1 MKKNVLKRLRLS
13 GTVLSWILLLLV
25 APVTNTF
32 AQNRLHNKVTIT
44 FNKQPLGKALQQLQE
59 QSKSYFAFIP
69 ADVQRYN
76 VSASTFTQTPLS
88 EILRA
93 LLKNTTLT
101 FKEEGNYIIIAPA
114 KPVADNDAGK
124 GEGQVRGRV
133 VDFETSQPLP
143 GATVLISGSKT
154 GTQSNEKGFYELKH
168 LASGKYTLEIRYIG
182 YSPTVLNNVSIQAG
196 KEVVLDVKMEISNKL
211 NEVVIGAGPRK
222 VKSVTHSTEAQLID
236 EIHRATGVVSG
247 ISSELITKT
256 ADRNAAEIVKRI
268 SGVTVVDDRFIVVR
282 GMNERYNLTFLNNS
296 LAPST
301 ELYSKAF
308 AYDLLPS
315 SVIDKILVYKSPVA
329 DLVADYAGAAVK
341 ITTKNAMPLKH
352 FDMGL
357 QLAHREGATF
367 KNSISYNGGKYDVL
381 GFDDGGRKLPSFSP
395 GIFESNRQVTNVKES
410 RWLSEM
416 SPALDYGTHYS
427 LPDMQLFANY
437 YNSWKVGNAKLY
449 DLTAFTY
456 TKETVGYDFHLQKG
470 NTDQPYIG
478 QGNGNAG
485 GSLLDNNKIGNGQ
498 QSSENAKINIL
509 ENLTLKLNDRHQL
522 FFRNFFVN
530 DGRRFT
536 SVNTIRPNQPKG
548 IGLNINEYRS
558 RDIVLSFQQRTL
570 YAGHLGGSHLLGGK
584 KQHTLEWNAGYT
596 YDLQNLPDQRLI
608 HLYDNSLVDD
618 TTWRAVQT
626 NYLGIISRLYIKN
639 LEQIYNGAVDY
650 TYQVQPGLSF
660 KAGTYNMFKIRQ
672 VGRRFFRVNRAG
684 LTNDQF
690 LPARQDDLGWYND
703 HGNISPELL
712 RFSQQDLPN
721 VWSST
726 YFKDD
731 NTGLAIYDATSP
743 VDAYVGSEEYHAGY
757 LMGDWKTAREKLVL
771 NGGLR
776 LEYDRQ
782 RLSGAREG
790 YNGPTSLQPIY
801 VNRDKTVLLPSVN
814 ISYLP
819 SSSLVFRGSYGRT
832 VNRPDFREMT
842 PYTDFDFQNN
852 ENIMGYPRIVTA
864 VIDNY
869 DIRAE
874 LYPKKNKNE
883 VLNVGFFY
891 KHLQNPIER
900 MRRETSASDYGSFL
914 NFTNITYIN
923 SVSADIYGVEAEI
936 KKSLSFIGGNL
947 FRHFSVVLNGSLLK
961 SSTVTHGFNTVYVV
975 DSIHKKGEPLQGQ
988 SPYVV
993 NAGLFYENPSIGTKA
1008 SLVYNVSGPRIY
1020 AKSQRTKED
1029 TLWQDSYIR
1038 PDLLQ
1043 LPMHLLDLSVTQRI
1057 VKSLQ
1062 VKFSVQN
1069 LLDQSYRIVEDLNY
1083 NQRYDA
1089 EKPVEKPDGKI
1100 LMEGDNIYKRYK
1112 PGRYWLLQFTYS
1124 F

>member
-13 GTVLSWILLLLV
+13 GTVLSWIMLLL
-25 APVTNTF
+25 AASVTNTL
-32 AQNRLHNKVTIT
+32 AQNRLHNKVTIS

-76 VSASTFTQTPLS
+76 VPVVSFTQKTLS
-88 EILRA
+88 EILQA

-101 FKEEGNYIIIAPA
+101 FREEGNYIIIAPA
-114 KPVADNDAGK
+114 KPVTDNNAAK
-124 GEGQVRGRV
+124 GEGNVRGRV

-143 GATVLISGSKT
+143 GATVLISGSKS
-154 GTQSNEKGFYELKH
+154 GTLSNEKGFYELKH
-168 LASGKYTLEIRYIG
+168 LPAGKYTLEVRYIG
-182 YSPTVLNNVSIQAG
+182 YSPAVLSNVSIPAG
-196 KEVVLDVKMEISNKL
+196 KDVVLDVKMEISNKL
-211 NEVVIGAGPRK
+211 NEVVIDAGPRK

-236 EIHRATGVVSG
+236 EIRRATGVVSG

-268 SGVTVVDDRFIVVR
+268 SGVTVVNDRFIVVR

-341 ITTKNAMPLKH
+341 ISTKNAMPVKH

-357 QLAHREGATF
+357 QVAHREGATF
-367 KNSISYNGGKYDVL
+367 KNSISHNGGKYDFL

-395 GIFESNRQVTNVKES
+395 GIFESNRQVTDVKQS
-410 RWLSEM
+410 GWLSAM
-416 SPALDYGTHYS
+416 SPTLDYGTRYT

-437 YNSWKVGNAKLY
+437 YNSWKVGSAKLY
-449 DLTAFTY
+449 DLTAITY
-456 TKETVGYDFHLQKG
+456 TKETTGYDVYLQKG
-470 NTDQPYIG
+470 NTDQPYTG
-478 QGNGNAG
+478 KGNGNAG

-498 QSSENAKINIL
+498 QSSENGKINIL

-522 FFRNFFVN
+522 FLRNFFVN

-536 SVNTIRPNQPKG
+536 SVNTQRPNEPKG
-548 IGLNINEYRS
+548 VGLNINQYRT
-558 RDIVLSFQQRTL
+558 RDIVLSFQQRAL
-570 YAGHLGGSHLLGGK
+570 YAGHLGGSHVLGAK
-584 KQHTLEWNAGYT
+584 KQHTLEWNTGYT
-596 YDLQNLPDQRLI
+596 YDLQNLPDQRI
-608 HLYDNSLVDD
+608 VHLYDFSLDND
-618 TTWRAVQT
+618 TSWRAVRT
-626 NYLGIISRLYIKN
+626 NYLGMISRLYIKN
-639 LEQIYNGAVDY
+639 LEQIYSGAIDY
-650 TYQVQPGLSF
+650 TFQVKPRFSL
-660 KAGTYNMFKIRQ
+660 KAGTYNLFKTRQ
-672 VGRRFFRVNRAG
+672 VGRRFFRVNRGG

-690 LPARQDDLGWYND
+690 LPVGQDDLGWFND
-703 HGNISPELL
+703 HGNINQQLL
-712 RFSQQDLPN
+712 RFSQQDLPE
-721 VWSST
+721 VWSSY

-731 NTGLAIYDATSP
+731 NTGLGIYDATSP
-743 VDAYVGSEEYHAGY
+743 VDAYVASEQYHAGY
-757 LMGDWKTAREKLVL
+757 VMGDWKAAGDKLVL

-782 RLSGAREG
+782 QLSGARSG
-790 YNGPTSLQPIY
+790 FNGPTSLQPVY
-801 VNRDKTVLLPSVN
+801 VDRPKTVLLPSVN
-814 ISYLP
+814 ITYLP
-819 SSSLVFRGSYGRT
+819 GSSLVLRGSYGRT
-832 VNRPDFREMT
+832 VNRPDFRELT
-842 PYTDFDFQNN
+842 PYNDFDFQNN
-852 ENIMGYPRIVTA
+852 ENIMGNPRIVTA

-869 DIRAE
+869 DLRAE

-883 VLNVGFFY
+883 VFNVGFFY

-900 MRRETSASDYGSFL
+900 MRRETSASDYGLFF
-914 NFTNITYIN
+914 NFTNISYLN
-923 SVSADIYGVEAEI
+923 SVSAEVYGVEAEI
-936 KKSLSFIGGNL
+936 KKSLSFMGGNL
-947 FRHFSVVLNGSLLK
+947 FRHFSVVLNGSLIK
-961 SSTVTHGFNTVYVV
+961 SSTVTHGFNSVYAV

-993 NAGLFYENPSIGTKA
+993 NAGLFYENPSSGTKA

-1020 AKSQRTKED
+1020 AKSQRTKAD
-1029 TLWQDSYIR
+1029 TLWDDSYIR
-1038 PDLLQ
+1038 PHLLQ

-1089 EKPVEKPDGKI
+1089 EKPVEQPDGKI
-1100 LMEGDNIYKRYK
+1100 LMEGDNIYRRYK

>member
-1 MKKNVLKRLRLS
+1 MEKNVLKRLRLS
-13 GTVLSWILLLLV
+13 GTVLSWIVLLLV
-25 APVTNTF
+25 APVTNTQ
-32 AQNRLHNKVTIT
+32 AQNRLLNKVTIS
-44 FNKQPLGKALQQLQE
+44 FNKQTLGKALQQLQE

-69 ADVQRYN
+69 ADVQRYS
-76 VSASTFTQTPLS
+76 VPAATFTQAPLS
-88 EILRA
+88 DILKA
-93 LLKNTTLT
+93 LLKNTALT

-114 KPVADNDAGK
+114 KPVADIEAGK
-124 GEGQVRGRV
+124 GEGQIRGRV

-143 GATVLISGSKT
+143 GATVLISGSKM
-154 GTQSNEKGFYELKH
+154 GTQSNEKGFYELKN
-168 LASGKYTLEIRYIG
+168 LPAGKYTLEVRYIG
-182 YSPTVLNNVSIQAG
+182 YSPSILSNVSIQTG
-196 KEVVLDVKMEISNKL
+196 KEVVMDVKMEISNKL

-236 EIHRATGVVSG
+236 EIRRATGVVSG

-282 GMNERYNLTFLNNS
+282 GMNERYNLTFLNSS

-341 ITTKNAMPLKH
+341 ISTKNAMPVKH

-357 QLAHREGATF
+357 QFAHREGSTF

-395 GIFESNRQVTNVKES
+395 GIFESNRQVTNVKQSE
-410 RWLSEM
+410 WLSAM
-416 SPALDYGTHYS
+416 SPVLDYGSRYS
-427 LPDMQLFANY
+427 LPDMQVFANY
-437 YNSWKVGNAKLY
+437 YNTWKVGSAKLY
-449 DLTAFTY
+449 DLTAITY
-456 TKETVGYDFHLQKG
+456 TKETVGYDVYLQKG

-478 QGNGNAG
+478 RGNGNAG
-485 GSLLDNNKIGNGQ
+485 GSLLDNNKISNGQ

-522 FFRNFFVN
+522 FLRNFLVN
-530 DGRRFT
+530 DGRRFS
-536 SVNTIRPNQPKG
+536 SVNTTHPNEPKG
-548 IGLNINEYRS
+548 IGLNINQYRT
-558 RDIVLSFQQRTL
+558 RDIVLSFQQRAL
-570 YAGHLGGSHLLGGK
+570 YAGHLGGSHQLGTK
-584 KQHTLEWNAGYT
+584 KQHQLEWNAGYT
-596 YDLQNLPDQRLI
+596 YDLQNLPDQRII
-608 HLYDNSLVDD
+608 HLYDFSLDSD
-618 TTWRAVQT
+618 TSWRTVRT
-626 NYLGIISRLYIKN
+626 NYLGMISRLYIRNK
-639 LEQIYNGAVDY
+639 EQIYSGAIDY
-650 TYQVQPGLSF
+650 TFQARPDFSL
-660 KAGTYNMFKIRQ
+660 KAGTYNSFKIRE

-690 LPARQDDLGWYND
+690 VSPNQDDLGWYND
-703 HGNISPELL
+703 HGNINPELL
-712 RFSQQDLPN
+712 RYSQQDLPN

-726 YFKDD
+726 YFKND
-731 NTGLAIYDATSP
+731 NTGLGIYDATTP
-743 VDAYVGSEEYHAGY
+743 VDAYVGSEQYHAGY
-757 LMGDWKTAREKLVL
+757 VMADWKPAAEKLVL

-776 LEYDRQ
+776 LEYDYQ
-782 RLSGAREG
+782 RLSGAKVG
-790 YNGPTSLQPIY
+790 FNGNHSLQPIY
-801 VNRDKTVLLPSVN
+801 VSRPKTVLLPSVN
-814 ISYLP
+814 ISYVP
-819 SSSLVFRGSYGRT
+819 VSSLVFRGSYGRT
-832 VNRPDFREMT
+832 VNRPDFRELT
-842 PYTDFDFQNN
+842 PYSDFDFQNN
-852 ENIMGYPRIVTA
+852 EDIVGNPNIVTA

-869 DIRAE
+869 DVRAE
-874 LYPKKNKNE
+874 LYPKKHKNE
-883 VLNVGFFY
+883 MLNIGFFY
-891 KHLQNPIER
+891 KRLQHPIER
-900 MRRETSASDYGSFL
+900 LRRETAASDYSTAL

-923 SVSADIYGVEAEI
+923 SVSAEIYGIEAEI
-936 KKSLSFIGGNL
+936 KKSLSFIRGNL
-947 FRHFSVVLNGSLLK
+947 FRHLSVVLNGSMIK
-961 SSTVTHGFNTVYVV
+961 SSTVTHGFNMIYVL

-993 NAGLFYENPSIGTKA
+993 NAGLFYENPSLGTKA
-1008 SLVYNVSGPRIY
+1008 TLVYNVSGPRIY

-1043 LPMHLLDLSVTQRI
+1043 LPMHLLDFSITQRI

-1069 LLDQSYRIVEDLNY
+1069 LLDQSYRIVEDDNY

-1089 EKPVEKPDGKI
+1089 EKLKKQPDGTMLWK
-1100 LMEGDNIYKRYK
+1100 GDNIYKKYK